1 VVIKSKIINKIDT
14 MLEERCY
21 VIYGNGFKA
30 LKIKGNSNKNKL
42 IESLKLKGFSPK
54 SSLLNSNSAA
64 GKKCKTTP
72 TLY

>member
-1 VVIKSKIINKIDT
+1 
-14 MLEERCY
+14 MPLEERCY
-21 VIYGNGFKA
+21 VVYGSNFKA

-42 IESLKLKGFSPK
+42 IESLKSKGLKPK
-54 SSLLNSNSAA
+54 YNLLNCSSAN

>member
-1 VVIKSKIINKIDT
+1 MT
-14 MLEERCY
+14 LEERCY

-30 LKIKGNSNKNKL
+30 LKIKGISNKNKL

-54 SSLLNSNSAA
+54 SSQLNCNSAT

>member
-1 VVIKSKIINKIDT
+1 MSI
-14 MLEERCY
+14 
-21 VIYGNGFKA
+21 G
-30 LKIKGNSNKNKL
+30 LKIKGISNRNKL

-54 SSLLNSNSAA
+54 STVLNPNSES

>member
-1 VVIKSKIINKIDT
+1 MS
-14 MLEERCY
+14 LEERCY

-30 LKIKGNSNKNKL
+30 LKIKGISNKNRL
-42 IESLKLKGFSPK
+42 IESLKLKGLSPK
-54 SSLLNSNSAA
+54 SSLLNCNSVS